1 MYMMKHDGKGQ
12 QVRAWFAVIYF
23 VEDELDDDE
32 RETSENLPKPLTSEV
47 ELARP
52 LRGQSCVI
60 RAR

>member
-12 QVRAWFAVIYF
+12 QARAWFAVIYF

-32 RETSENLPKPLTSEV
+32 RETSENLPKPLTSEM

-52 LRGQSCVI
+52 LRGQSCVT